1 MEEWRHDVLGIGIDG
16 GQCTQQRWL
25 RVKIV
30 SAAVTGGSAAAK
42 C

>member
-1 MEEWRHDVLGIGIDG
+1 MEEWRHEVLGLGIDG

-30 SAAVTGGSAAAK
+30 SAAVKCWSVGFGG
-42 C
+42 